1 MQIRK
6 ELVSLALLLG
16 SWSFLSISLMAQESI
31 NLRQSCSSLRNIALP
46 DTVISIS
53 EVVEANNFSPSNSS
67 SSLDTP
73 SFCRVVGVIEP
84 AINFEVWL
92 PLSDWNGKYNGV
104 GNGGMAGVIS
114 YGAMAAAL
122 DRGYATASTDTGH
135 DQSGGLFDAS
145 WASGRPDLIED
156 FGHRGLHTTTTNAKA
171 ITEAFYNTPLSY
183 SY

>member
-92 PLSDWNGKYNGV
+92 PLSDWNGKYNGKDLPPGTYV
-104 GNGGMAGVIS
+104 YKIKTIS
-114 YGAMAAAL
+114 LLTNEKYVETETKNNYKFFAEFNKFLA
-122 DRGYATASTDTGH
+122 
-135 DQSGGLFDAS
+135 
-145 WASGRPDLIED
+145 
-156 FGHRGLHTTTTNAKA
+156 FGCVKSKLKA
-171 ITEAFYNTPLSY
+171 FFTQVKN
-183 SY
+183 